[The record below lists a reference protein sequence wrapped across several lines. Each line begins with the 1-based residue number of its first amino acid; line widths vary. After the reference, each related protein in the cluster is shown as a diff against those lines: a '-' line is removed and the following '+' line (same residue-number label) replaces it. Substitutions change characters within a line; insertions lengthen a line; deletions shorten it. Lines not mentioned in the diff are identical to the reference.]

1 MDAALAK
8 YKDFPRSTQG
18 AWRRL
23 QSHRQSLPSWW
34 TEQLRIPSEF
44 GPLYKATSA
53 LEYLGLLQE
62 KEELECRL
70 QQLIRETEASVSS
83 ALEMSDPALMERLL
97 RSTRG
102 FEFLLSDRLARMHAQ
117 YTAMVAQAQIDI
129 SELLN
134 SAEPSSLPD
143 IDDALA
149 GYGGNQMD
157 ALSDNLAALRSHRER
172 ILHDARIALRRALSE
187 GRYREDDEASR
198 ALQSIHAALTRY
210 RPASREPEW
219 VALSDEYDRLI
230 IKGRERLTELTKSN
244 DLVLIAH
251 AVRDYKGGHPAPLVF
266 CCWEC
271 WELTTAICGRFT
283 TARGS
288 MGAQLATR
296 PHPGARCPR

>member
-1 MDAALAK
+1 LDQLDDHRHQLLAEQKRKWRQIARSRDVSAVQDAIRLCTLYRDECADELFNLRRKLEALAHEARETLDAHVTETDPRRVDAALAK

-157 ALSDNLAALRSHRER
+157 ALSDNLA
-172 ILHDARIALRRALSE
+172 
-187 GRYREDDEASR
+187 
-198 ALQSIHAALTRY
+198 
-210 RPASREPEW
+210 
-219 VALSDEYDRLI
+219 
-230 IKGRERLTELTKSN
+230 
-244 DLVLIAH
+244 
-251 AVRDYKGGHPAPLVF
+251 
-266 CCWEC
+266 
-271 WELTTAICGRFT
+271 
-283 TARGS
+283 
-288 MGAQLATR
+288 
-296 PHPGARCPR
+296 